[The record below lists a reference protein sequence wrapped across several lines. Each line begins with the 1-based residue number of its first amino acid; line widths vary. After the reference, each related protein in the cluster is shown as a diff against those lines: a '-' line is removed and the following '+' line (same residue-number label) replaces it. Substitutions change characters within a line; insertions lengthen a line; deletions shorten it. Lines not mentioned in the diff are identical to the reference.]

1 MFEGTYM
8 ELHKLLWQKKKTFGF
23 EVLFVCK
30 NPKVSH
36 NVQKKK
42 NDVHCEWILL
52 ILKNWD
58 VVDLNKTDATLLL
71 AICKCTEDD

>member
-8 ELHKLLWQKKKTFGF
+8 ELHKLLWQKKKTFGL

-42 NDVHCEWILL
+42 TDVHCEWILL
-52 ILKNWD
+52 IKKKN
-58 VVDLNKTDATLLL
+58 
-71 AICKCTEDD
+71 